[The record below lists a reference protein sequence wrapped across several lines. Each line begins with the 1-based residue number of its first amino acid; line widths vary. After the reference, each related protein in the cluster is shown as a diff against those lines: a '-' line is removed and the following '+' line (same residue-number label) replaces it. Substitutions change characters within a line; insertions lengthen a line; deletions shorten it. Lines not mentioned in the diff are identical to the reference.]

1 MDSST
6 TLSFTAGDR
15 LLPADVRDYGFFD
28 VTTGATQGQ
37 SGTFD
42 AGAQIGIWYESWL
55 GTFSSTAVDFA
66 RTLSAPHEGKV
77 GPIFIYEVKGGDAPS
92 GQPLPGVLATRPKDA
107 AQLTE
112 YLKQTTPILPRL
124 SDRIAGSF
132 FSGYGIPKPEHFGG
146 TGRNK
151 NANNEKILS

>member
-1 MDSST
+1 MKKIAITWLMLLAAAPIFAAYQYTSDGKGGGYYLMDGST

-28 VTTGATQGQ
+28 VTTGAKLGQ

-92 GQPLPGVLATRPKDA
+92 GQPLPGVLATLLIGGGIMA
-107 AQLTE
+107 A
-112 YLKQTTPILPRL
+112 R
-124 SDRIAGSF
+124 RMR
-132 FSGYGIPKPEHFGG
+132 
-146 TGRNK
+146 RN
-151 NANNEKILS
+151 